1 MGNKVNPKGFRVGV
15 LHGWDSKWFAARPED
30 FARSLREDLAIKKY
44 LQKELKA
51 ASVAKIE
58 IERTHNAITIIL
70 HSATPG
76 MIIGR
81 QGSGAEVLKQHIK
94 KQFFGSKK
102 IAINLNIIE
111 VTKPGLNATLVL
123 QEMIVAIEKRMP
135 FRRVLKSA
143 QDRAQ
148 KAGAQGVK
156 VYVTGRLN
164 GAEIARA
171 ETLAWGKIP
180 LHTLR
185 ADIDYSRG
193 VAHTIFGTIG
203 IKVWIYKGEVFEE

>member
-15 LHGWDSKWFAARPED
+15 LHGWDSKWFARRPEE
-30 FARSLREDLAIKKY
+30 FARSLREDLAIRKY
-44 LQKELKA
+44 LKKELKS
-51 ASVAKIE
+51 ASVAQIE

-94 KQFFGSKK
+94 KHFFGSKK
-102 IAINLNIIE
+102 IAINLNIME